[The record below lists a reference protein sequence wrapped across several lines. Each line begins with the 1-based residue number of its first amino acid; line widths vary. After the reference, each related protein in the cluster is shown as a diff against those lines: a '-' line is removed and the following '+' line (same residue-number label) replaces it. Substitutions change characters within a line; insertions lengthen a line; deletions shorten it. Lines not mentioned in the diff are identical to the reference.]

1 MTPASTLLLVTY
13 SALKHCGTHRYLEWS
28 TKNLGKPS
36 DRHSFTIAK
45 DVKIQVEFNPA
56 IVSEYRLLGY
66 ETRALNRE
74 DFNNDAGD
82 ASDIGAGHSVTTIYE
97 ITPGDSN
104 SRLIDESYYQAKVTG
119 GDRDNS
125 TTWIS

>member
-1 MTPASTLLLVTY
+1 M
-13 SALKHCGTHRYLEWS
+13 
-28 TKNLGKPS
+28 
-36 DRHSFTIAK
+36 
-45 DVKIQVEFNPA
+45 
-56 IVSEYRLLGY
+56 SEYRLLGY